1 MSLRIRRGT
10 DAQRQQITPD
20 EGEIIFTTNTQKMY
34 IGDGITQGGI
44 NIGQTLAGTGLV
56 FDAISQTLQAT
67 GSGSGGSGLTS
78 VSADLNPALGG
89 NLNLNSHNITGTGNI
104 STSGTL
110 SVNGLGAD
118 LVLNSHN
125 ITGTGNISTSGTL
138 SVNGLGADLVLNNYS
153 ITGTGNINTNGTLSV
168 NGLGKNLVLS
178 GYNITGTGNVNITGA
193 MSATTISA
201 GTGLGADLSL
211 NGHNINGTGNI
222 TTNGNITA
230 TNIGNGSLT
239 INNNTIN
246 TGTYSCNVTSSN
258 PTTFNVVGLTDG
270 SISGSSAI
278 DINSS
283 RGTIASPTTVQAGDY
298 VSRIT
303 MAGWTGSGYTPAG
316 SIYANF
322 QAGAVLADVT
332 PASQLT
338 FVVGANGTN
347 VQTAIFNSKGVFA
360 APVLSTGSYA
370 GSGAYPTFPQPTLAA
385 GSIIFDSTT
394 KHFMGYDGTGW
405 KQLDN

>member
-20 EGEIIFTTNTQKMY
+20 EGEIIFTTDTQKMY

-118 LVLNSHN
+118 LVLN
-125 ITGTGNISTSGTL
+125 
-138 SVNGLGADLVLNNYS
+138 NYS

-201 GTGLGADLSL
+201 GTGLGA
-211 NGHNINGTGNI
+211 N
-222 TTNGNITA
+222 
-230 TNIGNGSLT
+230 
-239 INNNTIN
+239 
-246 TGTYSCNVTSSN
+246 
-258 PTTFNVVGLTDG
+258 
-270 SISGSSAI
+270 
-278 DINSS
+278 
-283 RGTIASPTTVQAGDY
+283 
-298 VSRIT
+298 
-303 MAGWTGSGYTPAG
+303 
-316 SIYANF
+316 
-322 QAGAVLADVT
+322 
-332 PASQLT
+332 
-338 FVVGANGTN
+338 
-347 VQTAIFNSKGVFA
+347 
-360 APVLSTGSYA
+360 
-370 GSGAYPTFPQPTLAA
+370 
-385 GSIIFDSTT
+385 
-394 KHFMGYDGTGW
+394 
-405 KQLDN
+405 

>member
-89 NLNLNSHNITGTGNI
+89 NLN
-104 STSGTL
+104 
-110 SVNGLGAD
+110 
-118 LVLNSHN
+118 LNSHN